1 MAKAANAKS
10 WALTAYNGVYYS
22 DNIDPGAGGDDS
34 AFVGPYSDLDLDA
47 HPIYRIDMTDDAY
60 SKNATQGASI
70 THEATGAWDGG
81 PCAKM
86 FPPNTSDGGYISV
99 CQAND
104 LNQAGALEIRQ
115 LGLRFEVQFGST
127 FGAGQQNQ
135 NDNKF
140 VIVHAGA
147 TNEAVSTHRPIF
159 NLWKEGG
166 TLFAPA
172 VAAGTLKQFNPNPPP
187 DEIFPS
193 SGASDFYF
201 GDSGTTGGPGTKP
214 IIAAGTWL
222 TYEIFMSA
230 VPIAGFADGCIRLRI
245 TDRDGDVRTTLTI
258 PWNYDSWSA
267 VDYFNE
273 IQVIGGYYNL
283 NAGSSNADNYQ
294 RIAGV
299 TYYVNQ
305 PDFLGP
311 RVGFVT

>member
-1 MAKAANAKS
+1 MILAALS
-10 WALTAYNGVYYS
+10 RPWMRPTVTVSGGGDPGEQVGVYS
-22 DNIDPGAGGDDS
+22 GLN
-34 AFVGPYSDLDLDA
+34 LDTY
-47 HPIYRIDMTDDAY
+47 PIYRIDMSDDAY

-70 THEATGAWDGG
+70 THEATGAWDAG

-86 FPPNTSDGGYISV
+86 FPPNTGDGGYISV
-99 CQAND
+99 CQANN
-104 LNQAGALEIRQ
+104 LNQDGALEIRQ
-115 LGLRFEVQFGST
+115 LGLRFELQFGST

-140 VIVHAGA
+140 IIVHAGA

-172 VAAGTLKQFNPNPPP
+172 VAAGTLKQFNPSPPP

-201 GDSGTTGGPGTKP
+201 GDAGTTGGAGTRP
-214 IIAAGTWL
+214 IITAGTWL

-245 TDRDGDVRTTLTI
+245 TGRDGTVHTTLSI

-283 NAGSSNADNYQ
+283 NAGSSNADNFQ

-299 TYYVNQ
+299 TYAANQ
-305 PDFLGP
+305 SDFLGP
-311 RVGFVT
+311 RSGFLT